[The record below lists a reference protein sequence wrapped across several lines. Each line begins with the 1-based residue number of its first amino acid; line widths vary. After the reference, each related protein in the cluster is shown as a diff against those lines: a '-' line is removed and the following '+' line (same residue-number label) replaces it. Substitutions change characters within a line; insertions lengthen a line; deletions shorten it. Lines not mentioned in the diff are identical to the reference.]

1 MNCIFEKKKT
11 ILANPQ
17 PNQLKEKAQIN
28 KIRADGG
35 VITHFKEMQ
44 RFTRDYFENLYSPKP
59 GMSRE
64 NR

>member
-1 MNCIFEKKKT
+1 M
-11 ILANPQ
+11 
-17 PNQLKEKAQIN
+17 
-28 KIRADGG
+28 GG